1 MVENA
6 LQLCEGDNV
15 QGNVVN
21 ELCSD
26 EGLAN
31 VCFCSH
37 VTNLWFK
44 KKLIFMLT
52 INFGLAG
59 IHGDAA
65 AGYFAT
71 T

>member
-1 MVENA
+1 MARGIEQQSPPGEIFRSMVENA
-6 LQLCEGDNV
+6 VQLCEGDNV

-37 VTNLWFK
+37 VTILC
-44 KKLIFMLT
+44 
-52 INFGLAG
+52 ARC
-59 IHGDAA
+59 
-65 AGYFAT
+65 
-71 T
+71 